1 LLAAIR
7 RELAPIEEA
16 IRAHPYLDAAAEGRL
31 SEASLCSLA
40 GEQYAILSSDRRSFA
55 QLAARFPGP
64 PGGDFF
70 LGLAAGEGEALGL
83 LLSFAATLGLDEGAL
98 RAYEPQAGCQAYPA
112 FVAWLAL
119 NGSQADLALAFVAN
133 LSAWGENCARLAA
146 ALRSPYGLGDAVA
159 FFDFFSQPP
168 SGFEERAVA
177 VAQAGLDAGDSP
189 ARARRAARLL
199 QAYELSFWDALY
211 AEGQTQGQSLGQSL

>member
-1 LLAAIR
+1 MTAAELLAAIG
-7 RELAPIEEA
+7 RELAPVEEA
-16 IRAHPYLDAAAEGRL
+16 IRMHPYLDAAAEGQL

-83 LLSFAATLGLDEGAL
+83 LLSFGAALGLDEGAL

-119 NGSQADLALAFVAN
+119 NGSQADLALAFVSN
-133 LSAWGENCARLAA
+133 LSAWGDNCSRLAA
-146 ALRSPYGLGDAVA
+146 ALRGPYRLSGDAVA
-159 FFDFFSQPP
+159 FFDFFAHPP
-168 SGFEERAVA
+168 ADFTRRALA
-177 VAQAGLDAGDSP
+177 VVDEGLAAGDSP
-189 ARARRAARLL
+189 AVARRTTRLL

-211 AEGQTQGQSLGQSL
+211 AEGQSL